1 MSTVLILTESVAND
15 SLNDTSITTKSKME
29 MVARV
34 IRIPLYRSISL
45 NLRLIMVL
53 YYYQLPRRSGRLVV

>member
-15 SLNDTSITTKSKME
+15 SLNDTSITKKSKIE

-45 NLRLIMVL
+45 NLRLIMVV
-53 YYYQLPRRSGRLVV
+53 YYSQLPKRSGRLVV

>member
-15 SLNDTSITTKSKME
+15 SLNDASITTKSKME

-53 YYYQLPRRSGRLVV
+53 YYSQLPKRPGKLVV

>member
-15 SLNDTSITTKSKME
+15 SLNDTSITTNSKIE

-53 YYYQLPRRSGRLVV
+53 Y